1 MNKRYLKY
9 ILAFILCFII
19 LVSNIKTIDFYSMF
33 VIILCTVFVL
43 IADRI
48 WEQYGKDDEVVETV
62 EFYPPEGYNSAEI
75 GFLYKGASDNDGV
88 ISLLL
93 YLANKGYLKI
103 EQEID
108 VISKEKIFVIK
119 KIKEYDGDNECERM
133 FMDGLFELRD
143 YAIPRNLHNKFY
155 ITLEKIKKKL
165 NSYEEKNEILESSN
179 KDKIKW
185 IIWMISAI
193 FLLLILKPLYDEIGI
208 GTIYII
214 IGVMLWCK
222 VYSKKVV
229 QLFKVSRKE
238 VALFMGCMFV
248 WLWLAI
254 MISLVMIYSKYA
266 IMYIVAI
273 ISIVV
278 LVIFAFLMQKRTTY
292 GNEMLGKV
300 RGFKRFLDTLD
311 ITEKTKLESLVHEN
325 PEYFYYILPYAYA
338 LGMSNAWMK
347 KFETI
352 EMQAPSWYNCDTTFN
367 MYEFNQ
373 FLNKTMKIVTKV
385 VA

>member
-1 MNKRYLKY
+1 
-9 ILAFILCFII
+9 
-19 LVSNIKTIDFYSMF
+19 
-33 VIILCTVFVL
+33 
-43 IADRI
+43 
-48 WEQYGKDDEVVETV
+48 
-62 EFYPPEGYNSAEI
+62 
-75 GFLYKGASDNDGV
+75 
-88 ISLLL
+88 
-93 YLANKGYLKI
+93 
-103 EQEID
+103 
-108 VISKEKIFVIK
+108 
-119 KIKEYDGDNECERM
+119 
-133 FMDGLFELRD
+133 
-143 YAIPRNLHNKFY
+143 
-155 ITLEKIKKKL
+155 
-165 NSYEEKNEILESSN
+165 
-179 KDKIKW
+179 
-185 IIWMISAI
+185 
-193 FLLLILKPLYDEIGI
+193 
-208 GTIYII
+208 
-214 IGVMLWCK
+214 
-222 VYSKKVV
+222 V

-254 MISLVMIYSKYA
+254 MISLVMMYSKYA
-266 IMYIVAI
+266 IMYIVGI

-338 LGMSNAWMK
+338 LGKSNAWMK

-352 EMQAPSWYNCDTTFN
+352 EMQAPSWYNCDTKFN